1 MKDSSSVRDSILEV
15 IEKNP
20 GLHFR
25 EIQRRTGTAVGQIEY
40 HLYQLEKMDKVVIKE
55 DGKLKRYFSTTKGDA
70 TERRVIYYLRNNLTR
85 NIITMLVEEESI
97 ELDRILKSKRGKYDR
112 IKKYVEG
119 LERDRIIA
127 IEKDNGSEYVRLRDQ
142 KLVLDTL
149 KKFKESFMDSMAS
162 NLLAMLE

>member
-55 DGKLKRYFSTTKGDA
+55 DGKLKRYFSTSKGDA
-70 TERRVIYYLRNNLTR
+70 TERRIIYYLRNNITR
-85 NIITMLVEEESI
+85 NIIALLVEEDSVDLEK
-97 ELDRILKSKRGKYDR
+97 ILKSKRGKYDR

-119 LERDRIIA
+119 LERDRIINV
-127 IEKDNGSEYVRLRDQ
+127 EKNGEKVYVSLKDQ
-142 KLVLDTL
+142 KLVLATL
-149 KKFKESFMDSMAS
+149 KKFKESFIDSMAS
-162 NLLAMLE
+162 NLMSMLE